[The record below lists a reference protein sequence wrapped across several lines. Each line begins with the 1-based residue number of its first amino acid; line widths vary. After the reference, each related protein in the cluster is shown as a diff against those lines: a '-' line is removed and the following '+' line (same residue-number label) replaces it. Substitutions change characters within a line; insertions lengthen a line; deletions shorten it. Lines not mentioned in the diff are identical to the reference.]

1 MSEDVRSWMDGLGR
15 DELKEELRLLRDETA
30 RSGWEA
36 TRQAAE
42 LAYGSTGRI
51 DRASVA
57 VGAARIA
64 SGAEAIAYDEPVDL
78 SGYDS
83 VFFGRGA

>member
-1 MSEDVRSWMDGLGR
+1 M
-15 DELKEELRLLRDETA
+15 LRNRCSFGPFLIA
-30 RSGWEA
+30 HQQ
-36 TRQAAE
+36 RQAAE